1 MATSNSTAEAVQGRY
16 DLVSSL
22 YGPGTTACWFITA
35 LSCLLSWTI
44 HPKKR
49 RSGSIDSDFIAVLT
63 FPVVAAAHLISQLL
77 NYPALKVEV
86 LSTSDPDLLRQ
97 VAAIEASLNITESS
111 LVVFIILFLF
121 AITFRCVRRAV
132 LTALVG
138 LFCFSAEVFM
148 FFVTWPTR
156 QAQQN
161 LSRPF
166 LVNFDS
172 ILIGTI
178 VAVVILIFLTISFL
192 LVFYIER
199 RPQVPRREILDWPT
213 SPYNQSVELE
223 ISSRRIIWNF
233 HEQNNE
239 NIRFLHLGFWVILP
253 LCSMGCPGPL
263 LLQELF
269 VPATNLWS
277 WTRAVGSRLI
287 QALFPRTNAS
297 MKDLDQAV
305 ALLGGVTILIF
316 GFYGIAFAYYQQWF
330 VEAEAREERRVIAM
344 VQIRR
349 EVERRHPTCNLSGI
363 SHRHHLQVS
372 PTPLDHGRKYDFE
385 EFGVTRR

>member
-22 YGPGTTACWFITA
+22 YGPGTTACWFLTA

-111 LVVFIILFLF
+111 LVVFIIMFLF

-166 LVNFDS
+166 LVNFAS

-213 SPYNQSVELE
+213 SPYNQSVERE

-239 NIRFLHLGFWVILP
+239 NIRFLNLGFWVILP
-253 LCSMGCPGPL
+253 LCSMGCSGPL

-269 VPATNLWS
+269 VPATNLWT
-277 WTRAVGSRLI
+277 WTMAVGSRLI

-305 ALLGGVTILIF
+305 ALLGGVTILVF

-349 EVERRHPTCNLSGI
+349 EVERRH
-363 SHRHHLQVS
+363 LQSLWNIAPPPPPSVAH
-372 PTPLDHGRKYDFE
+372 T
-385 EFGVTRR
+385 T